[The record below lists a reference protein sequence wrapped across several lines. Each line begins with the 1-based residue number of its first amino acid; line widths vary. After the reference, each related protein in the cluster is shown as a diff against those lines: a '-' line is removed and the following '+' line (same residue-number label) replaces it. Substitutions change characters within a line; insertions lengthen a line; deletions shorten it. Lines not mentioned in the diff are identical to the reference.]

1 MTPDELRQLI
11 QGIETDRIEK
21 TESETNTDKFG
32 EAICAFANDFPDH
45 QQPGYLIL
53 GVTDNN
59 EIKGVTNA
67 EKVMLT
73 ISNLRSGGNLSSPP
87 ALTTESIDIDGRQ
100 VVVVKVFPHIAPPL
114 KFKGRIYI
122 RVGPSK
128 AIAAENEE
136 RMLSEKRARAGNR
149 PFDSQAARGS
159 TLSDLNVNLFR
170 ETYLPTAVP
179 PDVIEANHRDI
190 KIQMA
195 SLGFYDTK
203 FDCPTHAGILF
214 FGINPLFFLP
224 GAYIQYVRYEKE
236 LITSNV
242 VEEKR
247 FSGDLISML
256 RDLDRF
262 VQLII
267 RQKPVP
273 VSGLRE
279 EMKADYPAWALREL
293 LMNAV
298 MHRNYDSNAPI
309 QFYQSEDSIQIRNVG
324 GLYGAARDA
333 FPEIND
339 YRNPTIAEA
348 LKNLG
353 YVNKFSRGVA
363 TALDLLIKN
372 GNKVELTIDQP
383 AYINVLIQS
392 AAL

>member
-1 MTPDELRQLI
+1 MTASELLSLL
-11 QGIETDRIEK
+11 QGLESDRIEK

-32 EAICAFANDFPDH
+32 EAICAFANDFPDSR
-45 QQPGYLIL
+45 QPGYLLL
-53 GVTDNN
+53 GVSDNN
-59 EIKGVTNA
+59 EIKGVSDP
-67 EKVMLT
+67 EKLMLT

-87 ALTTESIDIDGRQ
+87 SLTVESVDVDGKS
-100 VVVVKVFPHIAPPL
+100 VVVVKVFPHNAPPL
-114 KFKGRIYI
+114 KFKGRSYI

-128 AIAAENEE
+128 SIAGENDE
-136 RMLSEKRARAGNR
+136 RLLSEKRARLGNR
-149 PFDSQAARGS
+149 PFDSQASRGS
-159 TLSDLNVNLFR
+159 TLEDLNLNLFR
-170 ETYLPTAVP
+170 DTYLPTAVP

-195 SLGFYDTK
+195 ALGFFDLQ

-214 FGINPLFFLP
+214 FANNPLFFLP
-224 GAYIQYVRYEKE
+224 GAYIQYVRFENE

-242 VEEKR
+242 AEEKR

-256 RDLDRF
+256 RDLERF

-279 EMKADYPAWALREL
+279 EMRFDYPVWAIREL

-298 MHRNYDSNAPI
+298 MHRNYDSHSPI
-309 QFYQSEDSIQIRNVG
+309 QFYQSADCIQIRNVG

-363 TALDLLIKN
+363 TALDLLGKN